1 MSITSVTTQTQP
13 LEATPEQIRAVQEA
27 LEKLVNDPQAMRLAR
42 LQLILKIAETDPV
55 VHEHFNEQIRST
67 LDLARSRNHE
77 VF

>member
-1 MSITSVTTQTQP
+1 MSITSVTTESPP
-13 LEATPEQIRAVQEA
+13 LEATPEQIRAVQQA

-42 LQLILKIAETDPV
+42 LQLILKIAETDLV

-67 LDLARSRNHE
+67 LDLASSRNHE